1 METTKVSISG
11 WVDKGNVESKLD
23 IGIYTMEYYSAIKN
37 NNKILPLMTTCMG
50 ITLSEISQIEKEK
63 HSVWYH
69 MQNLKKK
76 NTNSQKKE
84 YRLVVDKVGV
94 WAKWVVTKHKL
105 PVTRY
110 ILGM

>member
-1 METTKVSISG
+1 
-11 WVDKGNVESKLD
+11 
-23 IGIYTMEYYSAIKN
+23 
-37 NNKILPLMTTCMG
+37 
-50 ITLSEISQIEKEK
+50 
-63 HSVWYH
+63 